1 MTSLPSIK
9 TINDLFQELDF
20 GEKIEKKKIDL
31 LLRLTINGEQMFS
44 LDSEKFFLTEAVF
57 LIKSMG
63 FDKSYEYFKSQQK
76 TKDRKNIIRNCE
88 YFKNSKR
95 RAFLEITKDL
105 RVEKV
110 ESYIKCPKCKGHEV
124 DTESRQ
130 TRSADEAQTDF
141 HACRICNHKWV
152 N

>member
-1 MTSLPSIK
+1 MSTLPNVH
-9 TINDLFQELDF
+9 TIEDVLGEIDF
-20 GEKIEKKKIDL
+20 GEKVEKKKIDSL
-31 LLRLTINGEQMFS
+31 LKLTINGEQMFS
-44 LDSEKFFLTEAVF
+44 LNSEEF
-57 LIKSMG
+57 LIEAIYFISSYG
-63 FDKSYEYFKSQQK
+63 FDNSYKYFKSQQK
-76 TKDRKNIIRNCE
+76 MKDRRTVMRNCE

-95 RAFLEITKDL
+95 RVFLETTKDL

-110 ESYIKCPKCKGHEV
+110 ESYIKCPKCKGNEV

-141 HACRICNHKWV
+141 HSCRICNYKWV